1 MVSKQSAEGFIQTN
15 RDLRVALK
23 GLLKEKSSTYLASN
37 AHLNQQRLQIE
48 EDATR
53 TMEVNE
59 ELFYE
64 FKRRFLFS

>member
-1 MVSKQSAEGFIQTN
+1 M
-15 RDLRVALK
+15 RVALK

-37 AHLNQQRLQIE
+37 AHLNQQRLQIVD
-48 EDATR
+48 DAVK
-53 TMEVNE
+53 TMEINE